1 MGTIRRRDTLATGT
15 VFFHRFYMVQNF
27 LDFDKYVVAAA
38 CVLLAGKV
46 EETPKKCK
54 DIVRVAKSCLNSE
67 QAKAFGEKPL
77 VGTYALLLII
87 IITFIVYD
95 RRSLFLWRESSCRL
109 LGLICRL
116 IILMVIS

>member
-77 VGTYALLLII
+77 VGTYTLSII
-87 IITFIVYD
+87 IITYIIYD
-95 RRSLFLWRESSCRL
+95 RKSLFLWRESSCRL